1 MLYAVCCVGITKM
14 SAMDKNATVEVETDS
29 DSDDDDWS
37 FCKYC
42 KINFKSVQVNIYDLS
57 CFINQYGF

>member
-1 MLYAVCCVGITKM
+1 M

-42 KINFKSVQVNIYDLS
+42 NINFKSVQVNSYDFS
-57 CFINQYGF
+57 CFINQDRF